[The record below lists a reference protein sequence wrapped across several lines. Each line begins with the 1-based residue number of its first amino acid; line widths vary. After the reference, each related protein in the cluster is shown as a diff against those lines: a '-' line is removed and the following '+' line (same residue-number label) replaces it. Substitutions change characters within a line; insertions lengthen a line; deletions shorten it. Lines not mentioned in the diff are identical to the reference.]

1 LGTVC
6 AELLEPIRVST
17 MLLHPFIPRAT
28 ARVANEM
35 GLALDGDLS
44 DELRAWPRFAEGA
57 EITVGEI
64 LFPRL
69 DRKAVLGA
77 E

>member
-1 LGTVC
+1 
-6 AELLEPIRVST
+6 

-28 ARVANEM
+28 ARVAAEL
-35 GLALDGDLS
+35 GVALDGDLS
-44 DELRAWPRFAEGA
+44 TELREWPRLTEGA

-69 DRKAVLGA
+69 DREAILGA